1 MVNWSLLN
9 HDYENRRHLR
19 KLLRSLDQLY
29 EKACEGD
36 SVAHDIYLDL
46 TEAIENAP
54 LSIRQRRYLIFW
66 IEKETHFEI
75 ASRYS
80 VSRQMVTKDISKSL
94 KKIMEILVA

>member
-36 SVAHDIYLDL
+36 SVAHDIYIDL
-46 TEAIENAP
+46 TEAIRQAP
-54 LSIRQRRYLIFW
+54 LSRQQRRYLMFW
-66 IEKETHFEI
+66 LEKENQLEI

-80 VSRQMVTKDISKSL
+80 VSQPMVSKDISRATE
-94 KKIMEILVA
+94 KIMEILVI